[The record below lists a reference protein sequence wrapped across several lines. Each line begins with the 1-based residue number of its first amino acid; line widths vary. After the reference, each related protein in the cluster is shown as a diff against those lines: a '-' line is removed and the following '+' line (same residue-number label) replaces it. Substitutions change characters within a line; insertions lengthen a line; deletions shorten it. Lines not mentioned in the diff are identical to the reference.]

1 VIRENP
7 YFIGFFGKL
16 PQRPRRDEGRS
27 LTLTANTDN
36 PSAVQK
42 RDTVDVF
49 RRRLERVISR
59 SGLSRAQFAERA
71 GLDRS
76 TLSQLLSPENVRLPR
91 AETIARIA
99 SRHTVSADWLLGLS
113 EEDHVAADIVSQ
125 LAIEPNAASPADER
139 LLRWHEEARGFKVR
153 YVPATLPDQIKT
165 DAVIAFETGR
175 FSTPDADAW
184 TGIAQARIEHANRT
198 ENEIEVCMASQAL
211 EIFARGEGIWRDLPR
226 EDRHSQIQHAERFIT
241 DRYPGY
247 RWFLF
252 DGREHFS
259 VPYTVFGPKRAA
271 IYVGGMYFVFTST
284 EHIREL
290 THHFENLIR
299 AARVQP
305 NEMADYL
312 RRLQKEVR

>member
-1 VIRENP
+1 MLI
-7 YFIGFFGKL
+7 
-16 PQRPRRDEGRS
+16 
-27 LTLTANTDN
+27 T
-36 PSAVQK
+36 PSSVQK

-49 RRRLERVISR
+49 RRRLERVIER

-76 TLSQLLSPENVRLPR
+76 TLSQLLSLENVRLPR
-91 AETIARIA
+91 AETFARIA
-99 SRHTVSADWLLGLS
+99 ARHSVSIDWLLGLS

-125 LAIEPNAASPADER
+125 LAIEPDAASPADAR

-165 DAVIAFETGR
+165 DTVIAFETGK
-175 FSTPDADAW
+175 FSAPDADAW
-184 TGIAQARIEHANRT
+184 TDIAQARIAHASRT

-211 EIFARGEGIWRDLPR
+211 ELFARGEGIWRDLSSEHR
-226 EDRHSQIQHAERFIT
+226 RTQLEHAERFVAE
-241 DRYPGY
+241 RYPGY

-252 DGREHFS
+252 DGRQHFS

-299 AARVQP
+299 AACIQP
-305 NEMADYL
+305 NETAGYL
-312 RRLQKEVR
+312 HQLAREVR

>member
-1 VIRENP
+1 M
-7 YFIGFFGKL
+7 
-16 PQRPRRDEGRS
+16 
-27 LTLTANTDN
+27 
-36 PSAVQK
+36 QK

-49 RRRLERVISR
+49 RRRLERVIER
-59 SGLSRAQFAERA
+59 SGLSRARFAERA

-76 TLSQLLSPENVRLPR
+76 TLSQLFSPDNVRLPR

-99 SRHTVSADWLLGLS
+99 ARHSVSIDWLLGLS
-113 EEDHVAADIVSQ
+113 EDDHVAADIVSQ
-125 LAIEPNAASPADER
+125 LAIEPDAASPADAR

-165 DAVIAFETGR
+165 DAIIAFETGR
-175 FSTPDADAW
+175 FPIPDADAW
-184 TGIAQARIEHANRT
+184 TDIAQARILHASRA
-198 ENEIEVCMASQAL
+198 ESEIEVCMAKQAL
-211 EIFARGEGIWRDLPR
+211 EIFARGEGIWRDLTR
-226 EDRHSQIQHAERFIT
+226 EDRLAQLEHAERFVAE
-241 DRYPGY
+241 RYPSY

-305 NEMADYL
+305 NEMPDHL
-312 RRLQKEVR
+312 RRLTAEVR

>member
-1 VIRENP
+1 MKN
-7 YFIGFFGKL
+7 
-16 PQRPRRDEGRS
+16 
-27 LTLTANTDN
+27 ADN
-36 PSAVQK
+36 PRAVQK
-42 RDTVDVF
+42 RDTVEVF
-49 RRRLERVISR
+49 RRRLGQVIGR

-99 SRHTVSADWLLGLS
+99 ARHSVSVDWLLGLS

-125 LAIEPNAASPADER
+125 LAIEPDAASPADPR

-165 DAVIAFETGR
+165 GTVIAFETVR
-175 FSTPDADAW
+175 FPTPDANAW
-184 TGIAQARIEHANRT
+184 TDIAQARISHANRT
-198 ENEIEVCMASQAL
+198 DNEIEVCMAKQAL
-211 EIFARGEGIWRDLPR
+211 DLFARGEGIWRDLR
-226 EDRHSQIQHAERFIT
+226 RDDRRAQLDYAQRFVA
-241 DRYPGY
+241 DHYPGY

-259 VPYTVFGPKRAA
+259 VPYTLFGPKRAA

-305 NEMADYL
+305 NEMADHL
-312 RRLQKEVR
+312 RRLAAEVR